1 MPAQQTADTH
11 VKAVNLKM
19 REDTRAL
26 IDRAAQMQGRS
37 RTDFMIEASRR
48 AAEDAILDQTV
59 ISVDAKTYGRFLSM
73 LDAPPQPNDKLRK
86 TMQTKAPW
94 EPQ

>member
-1 MPAQQTADTH
+1 MPAPQTAETSI
-11 VKAVNLKM
+11 KAVNLKM

-26 IDRAAQMQGRS
+26 IDRAAQMQGRT

-59 ISVDAKTYGRFLSM
+59 ISVDAETYERFLAM
-73 LDAPPQPNDKLRK
+73 LDAPPQPNEKLRQ
-86 TMQTKAPW
+86 TMQAIPLW
-94 EPQ
+94 ERK